1 MKRTILSIL
10 ALTLISAA
18 AVAAP
23 RGGGRGPAGGPP
35 PDMPPGV
42 LAEFLNLTDAQKTQ
56 VDSLRETLRA
66 ATEPLHEQLK
76 ANHEAMRAAVEAG
89 DAAKAG
95 TLAVAGHQLAEQIK
109 AARDAFRTGV
119 DGVLTAEQKA
129 KFAVFQE
136 LTELRRERGPRE
148 PRD

>member
-1 MKRTILSIL
+1 MKRITMSIL
-10 ALTLISAA
+10 VITMIAA
-18 AVAAP
+18 TAVAAP

-35 PDMPPGV
+35 DVPPGV
-42 LAEFLNLTDAQKTQ
+42 LADFLNLTDAQQAQ
-56 VDSLRETLRA
+56 VEALRQTMRA

-95 TLAVAGHQLAEQIK
+95 ALAVAGHQLAQQIK

-119 DGVLTAEQKA
+119 DGVLTADQKA
-129 KFAVFQE
+129 RFAVYQE
-136 LTELRRERGPRE
+136 LMERRHERGPRE

>member
-1 MKRTILSIL
+1 MKRITMSIIVI
-10 ALTLISAA
+10 TMIAA
-18 AVAAP
+18 TAVAAP

-56 VDSLRETLRA
+56 VDSLRETMRA

-76 ANHEAMRAAVEAG
+76 ANHEQMRAAVEAG

-95 TLAVAGHQLAEQIK
+95 ALAVAGHQLAEQIK
-109 AARDAFRTGV
+109 AARDTFRTAV
-119 DGVLTAEQKA
+119 DGILTADQKA